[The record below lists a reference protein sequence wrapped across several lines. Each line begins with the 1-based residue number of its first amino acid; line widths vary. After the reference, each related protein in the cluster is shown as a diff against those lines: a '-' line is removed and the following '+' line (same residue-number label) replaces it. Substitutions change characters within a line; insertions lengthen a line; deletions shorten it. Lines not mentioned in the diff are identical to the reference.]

1 MCMKKHKTYRPKG
14 LSKEEQKYLDSM
26 VRREVV
32 MSIFVMIMG
41 ALVIVALFM
50 LTKQAAGL

>member
-1 MCMKKHKTYRPKG
+1 MCMKKHRTYRPKG